1 MRSKVTLLLILVLLC
16 LPLASV
22 SAASSG
28 GLGQTVYVIPIH
40 GEINQGLAAFVKRAI
55 TSADRA
61 DIPVL
66 LEINTFGGLVEAA
79 TEIRDTVIRA
89 RVPVMSYVSDRAWS
103 AGALIALA
111 APKIA
116 MAPGSSIGAAE
127 PRPMDEKT
135 VSAIRGE
142 FEATAERAGRDRRIA
157 AAMVDAD
164 VEIEDLTPQGK
175 LLTLSAQMALEYG
188 FADAVA
194 ASRSEV
200 LAQFGYA
207 GANVIEIEPGWAERV
222 ARVVTNST
230 VSSLL
235 LTLGFLGLIFEITT
249 PGWGVP
255 GTVGLISLGLFFGG
269 RYIAGLVGIES
280 IGLFGLGFV
289 LLLLEIFLIP
299 GFGIAGILGLLAMAV
314 GIVMAFGSIQ
324 AGLTAFT
331 IALAASLLA
340 IVLLW
345 SRIKK
350 SRLFQRLV
358 LSHREE
364 QTLGYQGPRDF
375 SFLLGKQGETL
386 TPLRP
391 AGTALIDSERYD
403 VVSEGGFVDPNM
415 PVEVVKV
422 EGTRVVVREISEES
436 EK

>member
-1 MRSKVTLLLILVLLC
+1 MRSKVTLFLIFVLLC
-16 LPLASV
+16 LPV
-22 SAASSG
+22 SNAGAAGTG
-28 GLGQTVYVIPIH
+28 GREQTVYVIPVY
-40 GEINQGLAAFVKRAI
+40 GEIDLGLAAFVKRSI
-55 TSADRA
+55 TSAERA
-61 DIPVL
+61 GAAVL

-79 TEIRDTVIRA
+79 TEIRDAVIRTP
-89 RVPVMSYVSDRAWS
+89 VPVMSYVSDRAWS

-111 APKIA
+111 APHIA
-116 MAPGSSIGAAE
+116 MAPGSSIGAAQ

-164 VEIEDLTPQGK
+164 VEIEELSPKGK
-175 LLTLSAQMALEYG
+175 LLTLSAQKALEFGY
-188 FADAVA
+188 ADAIAV
-194 ASRSEV
+194 SRSEA
-200 LAQFGYA
+200 LAQFGYTDA
-207 GANVIEIEPGWAERV
+207 VVIEMELGWAERV
-222 ARVVTNST
+222 ARLVTNST

-235 LTLGFLGLIFEITT
+235 LTLGFLGLIFEIAT

-280 IGLFGLGFV
+280 IGLFALGFA
-289 LLLLEIFLIP
+289 LLLLEIFVIP
-299 GFGIAGILGLLAMAV
+299 GFGVTGILGLLSMAV

-331 IALAASLLA
+331 IALAASLVA

-350 SRLFQRLV
+350 SRLFQRII

-364 QTLGYQGPRDF
+364 QTLGYQGPRDL
-375 SFLLGKQGETL
+375 SFLLGKHGRTL

-391 AGTALIDSERYD
+391 AGTAMIDDERYD
-403 VVSEGGFVDPNM
+403 VVSEGGYMDPNK
-415 PVEVVKV
+415 PVEVVKI
-422 EGTRVVVREISEES
+422 EGTRVVVREISEQS
-436 EK
+436 EE

>member
-22 SAASSG
+22 GAASSG

-194 ASRSEV
+194 ASRLEV

-422 EGTRVVVREISEES
+422 EGTRVVVREISEEF

>member
-79 TEIRDTVIRA
+79 TEIRDTVFRA

>member
-1 MRSKVTLLLILVLLC
+1 
-16 LPLASV
+16 
-22 SAASSG
+22 
-28 GLGQTVYVIPIH
+28 
-40 GEINQGLAAFVKRAI
+40 
-55 TSADRA
+55 
-61 DIPVL
+61 
-66 LEINTFGGLVEAA
+66 
-79 TEIRDTVIRA
+79 
-89 RVPVMSYVSDRAWS
+89 
-103 AGALIALA
+103 
-111 APKIA
+111 
-116 MAPGSSIGAAE
+116 
-127 PRPMDEKT
+127 
-135 VSAIRGE
+135 
-142 FEATAERAGRDRRIA
+142 
-157 AAMVDAD
+157 
-164 VEIEDLTPQGK
+164 
-175 LLTLSAQMALEYG
+175 
-188 FADAVA
+188 
-194 ASRSEV
+194 
-200 LAQFGYA
+200 
-207 GANVIEIEPGWAERV
+207 
-222 ARVVTNST
+222 
-230 VSSLL
+230 
-235 LTLGFLGLIFEITT
+235 
-249 PGWGVP
+249 
-255 GTVGLISLGLFFGG
+255 
-269 RYIAGLVGIES
+269 
-280 IGLFGLGFV
+280 
-289 LLLLEIFLIP
+289 
-299 GFGIAGILGLLAMAV
+299 MAV